1 MMEQIKALASIPGI
15 SGEEDAVRAYI
26 EEQLNGIC
34 TMHVDALGSLICEK
48 PGKPAPKKLMIAAH
62 MDEVG
67 LIVTH
72 ITDEGYL
79 KFTTVGGIDRRVILG
94 RSVYLSKTGHRGV
107 IGTKAMHQ
115 QTADERGKSVAVEDM
130 FLDVGAS
137 SKEEAE
143 TIAMPGDPVVFLGEC
158 RAFGHGYLKGKALD
172 DRIGCALLIEFLKSD
187 YPYEVTGV
195 FTVQEEVGLR
205 GAAAAAESVAPDA
218 AIVLECTTAADIP
231 GVSDEKQ
238 CCRLG
243 KGVVAGF
250 MDRGTIYPP
259 VWYRKTLKLA
269 SDHGIMC
276 QTKTTV
282 AGGNDSGAIHRAN
295 GGILTMALSVPARYL
310 HSPNVVVCQKDI
322 DAARA
327 LLPLLAE
334 AMTNE

>member
-1 MMEQIKALASIPGI
+1 MMEQIKALASISGI

-72 ITDEGYL
+72 ITEEGYL

-172 DRIGCALLIEFLKSD
+172 DRIGCAL
-187 YPYEVTGV
+187 
-195 FTVQEEVGLR
+195 
-205 GAAAAAESVAPDA
+205 
-218 AIVLECTTAADIP
+218 
-231 GVSDEKQ
+231 
-238 CCRLG
+238 
-243 KGVVAGF
+243 
-250 MDRGTIYPP
+250 
-259 VWYRKTLKLA
+259 
-269 SDHGIMC
+269 
-276 QTKTTV
+276 
-282 AGGNDSGAIHRAN
+282 
-295 GGILTMALSVPARYL
+295 
-310 HSPNVVVCQKDI
+310 
-322 DAARA
+322 
-327 LLPLLAE
+327 
-334 AMTNE
+334 